1 MERRR
6 RSLVAL
12 ATGAALSLAATSGGF
27 AQGPGQPPGQGPGG
41 IKPGSGFRPQVRPT
55 RRPQQFQSPLQTQ
68 ERWRQMSP
76 EDRLRFRSNAER
88 WLQLPPEQRNALRD
102 LEDRRRQRIQRES
115 EEVLQKSGLQL
126 EAERREAWERQYL
139 EERRRIERAL
149 RQEIEEKRQRELAPM
164 VERLKKEFGQG
175 QRSGSTSAATASP
188 SPKK

>member
-1 MERRR
+1 
-6 RSLVAL
+6 
-12 ATGAALSLAATSGGF
+12 
-27 AQGPGQPPGQGPGG
+27 
-41 IKPGSGFRPQVRPT
+41 
-55 RRPQQFQSPLQTQ
+55 
-68 ERWRQMSP
+68 MSQ

-149 RQEIEEKRQRELAPM
+149 RQELEEKRQRELAPM